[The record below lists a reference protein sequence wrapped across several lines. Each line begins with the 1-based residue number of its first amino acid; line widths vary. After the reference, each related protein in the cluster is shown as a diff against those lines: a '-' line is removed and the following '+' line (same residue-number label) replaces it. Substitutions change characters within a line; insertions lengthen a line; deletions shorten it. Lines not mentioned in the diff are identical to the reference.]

1 MNAGEKLAREG
12 LILRIIWMLL
22 FFLVWQAAELLLL
35 GVALA
40 QLVIRIIRGAPN
52 LALMSFGGSLAS
64 YLAQIGRFGTFQTD
78 DKPWPFADWPQT
90 TKGSAPAAAASAAPQ
105 DVPKVTP

>member
-12 LILRIIWMLL
+12 LVLRIIWMVL
-22 FFLVWQAAELLLL
+22 FFAVWQLAELLLL

-52 LALMSFGGSLAS
+52 LGLMSFGGSLAS

-90 TKGSAPAAAASAAPQ
+90 SNGPSATAAPTAPQ
-105 DVPKVTP
+105 DPSKVTP

>member
-12 LILRIIWMLL
+12 LVLRIIWMVL
-22 FFLVWQAAELLLL
+22 FFAVWQLAELLLL

-78 DKPWPFADWPQT
+78 DKPWPFADWPHT
-90 TKGSAPAAAASAAPQ
+90 SNGPSATAAPTAPQ
-105 DVPKVTP
+105 DPSKVTP